1 MYLKNYN
8 KKLSK
13 IEIVGLSL
21 RPNSPSLKP
30 YYERLKRK
38 LNEYGVELLVEEKS
52 AKILKIEGVDFDT
65 MCKRSDFLIS
75 IGGDGTLISLSR
87 RSFPYGK
94 PVLGIN
100 AGNLGFLADVMLD
113 EIESFIDK
121 IFKGEYRI
129 DVRMVLDMKMKKDG
143 DYKSLVAFNDIVF
156 SRKSMEGMVNVHAF
170 VSSKN
175 AYMEKKHLN
184 SYYGDG
190 LIVSTPTGSTAYNL
204 SAGGP
209 VVFPLTEAIIL
220 TPICPHSLTQR
231 PLVLPVD
238 FEIEFTS
245 ENDVIVVVDGQDI
258 YQMRDFERVCIKIA
272 DRGALM
278 IHRIQRNYFDV
289 LKTKLHWGDSW

>member
-1 MYLKNYN
+1 
-8 KKLSK
+8 
-13 IEIVGLSL
+13 
-21 RPNSPSLKP
+21 
-30 YYERLKRK
+30 
-38 LNEYGVELLVEEKS
+38 
-52 AKILKIEGVDFDT
+52 
-65 MCKRSDFLIS
+65 
-75 IGGDGTLISLSR
+75 
-87 RSFPYGK
+87 
-94 PVLGIN
+94 
-100 AGNLGFLADVMLD
+100 
-113 EIESFIDK
+113 
-121 IFKGEYRI
+121 
-129 DVRMVLDMKMKKDG
+129 
-143 DYKSLVAFNDIVF
+143 
-156 SRKSMEGMVNVHAF
+156 
-170 VSSKN
+170 
-175 AYMEKKHLN
+175 MEKKHLN

-245 ENDVIVVVDGQDI
+245 EDDVIVVVDGQDI

>member
-8 KKLSK
+8 QKLSK
-13 IEIVGLSL
+13 IEFVGLSL

-30 YYERLKRK
+30 YYERLKNK
-38 LNEYGVELLVEEKS
+38 LGQYGVKLLVEEKS
-52 AKILKIEGVDFDT
+52 AKILGVEGIEFDE
-65 MCKRSDFLIS
+65 MCKKSDFLIS

-100 AGNLGFLADVMLD
+100 AGNLGFLADVRVE
-113 EIESFIDK
+113 EIESFIER

-129 DVRMVLDMKMKKDG
+129 DVRMVLDMKMKRDG
-143 DYKSLVAFNDIVF
+143 EFKSLVAFNDIVF
-156 SRKSMEGMVNVHAF
+156 SRKSIEGMINVHAF

-238 FEIEFTS
+238 FEIEFRS
-245 ENDVIVVVDGQDI
+245 EDDVIIVVDGQDI
-258 YQMRDFERVCIKIA
+258 YQMKDFERVCIKIA

-278 IHRIQRNYFDV
+278 IHRIERNYFDV

>member
-8 KKLSK
+8 QKLSK
-13 IEIVGLSL
+13 IEFVGLSL

-30 YYERLKRK
+30 YYERLKNK
-38 LNEYGVELLVEEKS
+38 LSQYGAKLLVEEKS
-52 AKILKIEGVDFDT
+52 AKILGVEGIEFDE
-65 MCKRSDFLIS
+65 MCKKSDFLIS

-100 AGNLGFLADVMLD
+100 AGNLGFLADVRLE
-113 EIESFIDK
+113 EIESFIER

-129 DVRMVLDMKMKKDG
+129 DVRMVLDMKMKRDG
-143 DYKSLVAFNDIVF
+143 EFKSLVAFNDIVF
-156 SRKSMEGMVNVHAF
+156 SRKSVEGMINVHAF

-238 FEIEFTS
+238 FEIEFRS
-245 ENDVIVVVDGQDI
+245 EDDVIIVVDGQDI
-258 YQMRDFERVCIKIA
+258 YQMKDFERVCIKIA

-278 IHRIQRNYFDV
+278 IHRIERNYFDV

>member
-13 IEIVGLSL
+13 IEIVGLSV

-30 YYERLKRK
+30 YYERLKKK
-38 LNEYGVELLVEEKS
+38 LSEYGVTLLVEKKS
-52 AKILKIEGVDFDT
+52 AEILGVEGVDFEE

-100 AGNLGFLADVMLD
+100 AGNLGFLADVTLD
-113 EIESFIDK
+113 EMESFIDK
-121 IFKGEYRI
+121 IFEGEYRI
-129 DVRMVLDMKMKKDG
+129 DVRMVIDMKMKKDG
-143 DYKSLVAFNDIVF
+143 ELKGIIAFNDIVF

-170 VSSKN
+170 VSSES
-175 AYMEKKHLN
+175 AYMERKHLN

-238 FEIEFTS
+238 FEIEFKS
-245 ENDVIVVVDGQDI
+245 DDDVIVVVDGQDI
-258 YQMRDFERVCIKIA
+258 YQMKDFENVKIKIA